1 MHFLKIKKTQGIN
14 SNSPNIEQ
22 INTVFHTMEVSG
34 KWASLWFLS
43 YKDSYVKMSMTK
55 DAEYV
60 GGMYKRS
67 WKSKYTWFGV
77 CAY

>member
-1 MHFLKIKKTQGIN
+1 
-14 SNSPNIEQ
+14 
-22 INTVFHTMEVSG
+22 MEVSG
-34 KWASLWFLS
+34 KWIRLWFLS

-67 WKSKYTWFGV
+67 WESKYTWFGV
-77 CAY
+77 CATIRGKESKKRIVSDKII